1 MSFFLVSFHSMMSFQ
16 NQTHLC
22 IQEIL
27 YMTDITNESA
37 YNAIIDTLETFYER
51 NDSFYLII
59 ETKNV
64 RNVHFHY
71 LYKFGNYLN
80 RLKTRNPQELKQTQ
94 IYVYDDFIY
103 NLLYTLFVWI
113 SKPIAPVKVIYYNGG
128 YNDMSN
134 DKRSIKKIK
143 NFYPK

>member
-1 MSFFLVSFHSMMSFQ
+1 MSFFLVSFHSMTSFQ

-80 RLKTRNPQELKQTQ
+80 RLKTRNPQELKQ
-94 IYVYDDFIY
+94 
-103 NLLYTLFVWI
+103 
-113 SKPIAPVKVIYYNGG
+113 K
-128 YNDMSN
+128 
-134 DKRSIKKIK
+134 
-143 NFYPK
+143 